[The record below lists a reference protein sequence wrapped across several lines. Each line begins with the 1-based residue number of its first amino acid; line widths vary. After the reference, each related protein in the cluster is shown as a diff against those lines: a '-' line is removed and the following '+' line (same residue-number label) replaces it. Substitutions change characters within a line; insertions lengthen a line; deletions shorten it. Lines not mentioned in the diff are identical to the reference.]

1 MLNGTLL
8 FVFQTERQ
16 RERERQKERE
26 REERELTSRITIIA
40 SDIVDSGK

>member
-1 MLNGTLL
+1 MEHSCSC
-8 FVFQTERQ
+8 FRQ
-16 RERERQKERE
+16 RDKKKEKERERE